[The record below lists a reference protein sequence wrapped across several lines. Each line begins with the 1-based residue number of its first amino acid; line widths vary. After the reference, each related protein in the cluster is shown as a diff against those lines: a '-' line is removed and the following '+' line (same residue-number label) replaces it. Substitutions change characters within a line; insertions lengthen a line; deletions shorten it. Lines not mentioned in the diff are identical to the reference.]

1 MLLTAPRVPVFL
13 IAVVVLAAASRLPAQ
28 DLTQRLEKLGKEQ
41 AAWKK
46 TAAGDSA
53 TQSKT
58 LTHLGKQRHYLLHLP
73 TGETPKKPAPLVIA
87 LHGAFTDGAITEAL
101 TQFSP
106 MSDREG
112 FVVVYPNA
120 NPTGGIGMWD
130 FFGPAVPD
138 AGKRA
143 DGRMATG
150 RDDVGFI
157 AALIDDLVKK
167 KLADR
172 TRVYVPGI
180 SNGSYMANRLS
191 VDLGD
196 RIAATA
202 GVAGTGGKIALFV
215 KPPREMPVLYIHG
228 DQDKVIGIDGTDFV
242 SKANLSL
249 TADELCR
256 WWARRNG
263 CQAPKT
269 ESLPDRDKSDG
280 CTVGRTTWKPKGKNS
295 APVVFYKIKGGGH
308 TWPGDFEFQPREI
321 LGNTCRD
328 IDASKLMWEF
338 FSEHRRN

>member
-1 MLLTAPRVPVFL
+1 MLLTAPRVPVLL
-13 IAVVVLAAASRLPAQ
+13 IAVVVLAASRLPAQ
-28 DLTQRLEKLGKEQ
+28 DVKEQLEKLGRQ
-41 AAWKK
+41 RAAWKK
-46 TAAGDSA
+46 SDAGNPA

-73 TGETPKKPAPLVIA
+73 TGETPKKSAPLVIA

-106 MSDREG
+106 MSDRES

-120 NPTGGIGMWD
+120 NPKGGIGVWD
-130 FFGPAVPD
+130 FFSPAVAD

-157 AALIDDLVKK
+157 AALIEDLVKQ
-167 KLADR
+167 KLVDP
-172 TRVYVPGI
+172 TRVYVTGI
-180 SNGSYMANRLS
+180 SNGSYMANRLA

-215 KPPREMPVLYIHG
+215 KPPHEMPVFYIHG
-228 DQDKVIGIDGTDFV
+228 DRDKVIGIDGTDFV

-249 TADELCR
+249 TADEFCR

-280 CTVGRTTWKPKGKNS
+280 CTVERTTWKPKGKS
-295 APVVFYKIKGGGH
+295 GAPVILYRIKGGGH
-308 TWPGDFEFQPREI
+308 TWPGDFKFQPRAI

-338 FSEHRRN
+338 FQQHSRK